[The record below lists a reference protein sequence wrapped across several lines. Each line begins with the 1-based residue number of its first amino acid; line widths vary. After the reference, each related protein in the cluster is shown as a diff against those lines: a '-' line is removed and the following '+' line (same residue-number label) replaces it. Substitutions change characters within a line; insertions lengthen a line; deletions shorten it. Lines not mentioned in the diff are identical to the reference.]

1 MERVKPANFIPHSKV
16 ELFNDDE
23 PLDFLPQN
31 IKNPADFVS
40 NYYANNPFSL
50 SIKAIQQTIKPNEE
64 KNDLPFLISARSADL
79 NKDNLDSNAYID
91 LILVIDHSGSMEGK
105 KIYMVKKSIFQML
118 EYLREHDR
126 ISIVMFD
133 NKAIRLMPL
142 VKNNQKNRELINT
155 AINYIEPD
163 GGTNIHLG
171 VEFAFQI
178 LKRRKYRNTV
188 SSIMLLS
195 DGLDDECYPLITES
209 LAKINLLHDF
219 TLHTFGF
226 GADHDPILM
235 SEIAGLKNGSF
246 YYVEKE
252 EILDEVFV
260 DCLGG
265 LLSVVGVNAKIDFE
279 IMQNPKIFGPN
290 NQIKLKKIF
299 GNTKK
304 ITDNSFSISI
314 PYIIYGMK
322 KDFVAIMEIPKL
334 GRDLQDHEKYLE
346 MGRTQLVFERPG
358 KNKEKKQQME
368 EIKEDNENISY
379 NIQKILYLTILNKDE
394 EVKDYEK
401 DEDVE
406 INYLRVLAAEKME
419 EARNEADKGN
429 LQEGINKINAVLE
442 MAMKSKR
449 KNNQEIMDLASNLG
463 QAQKMMQPKIYEQKG
478 RQFLECNKNAAMKQQ
493 SHPGVSEGYANSTQK
508 RMVKNIRSK
517 KN

>member
-40 NYYANNPFSL
+40 NYYANDPFSL

-64 KNDLPFLISARSADL
+64 KNELPFLISVRSADL
-79 NKDNLDSNAYID
+79 NKDNLDSNTYID

-133 NKAIRLMPL
+133 NKAVRLMPL
-142 VKNNQKNRELINT
+142 IKNNQKNRELINT

-163 GGTNIHLG
+163 GGTNIQLG
-171 VEFAFQI
+171 LEFAFQI

-195 DGLDDECYPLITES
+195 DGLDEECYPLITES
-209 LAKINLLHDF
+209 LAKINLQHDF
-219 TLHTFGF
+219 TIHTFGY
-226 GADHDPILM
+226 GADHDPLLM
-235 SEIAGLKNGSF
+235 SEIANLKNGSF
-246 YYVEKE
+246 YYVDKE
-252 EILDEVFV
+252 EILDEIFV

-265 LLSVVGVNAKIDFE
+265 LLSVVAVNAKIDFE
-279 IMQNPKIFGPN
+279 IMQNPRAFGN

-299 GNTKK
+299 GNAKK
-304 ITDNSFSISI
+304 ITDHGFSISI

-322 KDFVAIMEIPKL
+322 KDFVALLEIPKL
-334 GRDLQDHEKYLE
+334 GKDLQDHEKNVE
-346 MGRTQLVFERPG
+346 MGRTQFLFERPG

-368 EIKEDNENISY
+368 EIKENQENMTY
-379 NIQKILYLTILNKDE
+379 TIQKSLYITILNKNE

-429 LQEGINKINAVLE
+429 LQEGINKINMVLE
-442 MAMKSKR
+442 MTMNSRR
-449 KNNQEIMDLASNLG
+449 KNHQEIKNLANNLD
-463 QAQKMMQPKIYEQKG
+463 QVQKMMQPVIYEQRG
-478 RQFLECNKNAAMKQQ
+478 RQFLECNKNVAMKQQ
-493 SHPGVSEGYANSTQK
+493 SHPGMSEEYGNSTQQ
-508 RMVKNIRSK
+508 RLISK
-517 KN
+517 VRQKKK